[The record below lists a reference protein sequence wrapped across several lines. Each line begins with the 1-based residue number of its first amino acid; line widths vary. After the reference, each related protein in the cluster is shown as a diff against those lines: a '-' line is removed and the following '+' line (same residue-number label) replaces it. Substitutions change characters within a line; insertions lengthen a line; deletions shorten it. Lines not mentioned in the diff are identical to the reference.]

1 MSSEISGYKNE
12 QVWAQVGENK
22 IWDSADVKLLG
33 VTIDKELKFDKH
45 ISKSYTKAS
54 RKLSVLARISKFLSF
69 TKKTN
74 ILKMFVKSQ
83 FKYCLLIWIFH
94 IRYTNN

>member
-22 IWDSADVKLLG
+22 IWESAYVKLSG
-33 VTIDKELKFDKH
+33 ITVDKELKFDKYV
-45 ISKSYTKAS
+45 SKSYTKAS

-74 ILKMFVKSQ
+74 IFKMFVESQ
-83 FKYCLLIWIFH
+83 FNYCLLIWIFH
-94 IRYTNN
+94 VRYTNN